1 MPWQSFWLKLKSM
14 KQLFLYCFCLFSGLV
29 LGQQTLGGVERLDE
43 EINRLI
49 AEDAVVEILAD
60 GFNWSEGPV
69 WVPELQAVLF
79 TDVPENKLFQWDE
92 KNGLQLYRSPS
103 GYTGYAPNEKKAGG
117 NGLILDGAGNLLIAQ
132 HGDRRIARISAP
144 LSSQKAF
151 ETVVDRFEN
160 KRFHSPNDLILSE
173 SGDLYFTD
181 PPYGL
186 KGDDDP
192 LRELEHNGLYRLT
205 KAGKVELL
213 YTGLNRP
220 NGLAF
225 SPDEKT
231 LYVANSDPK
240 RNLWLAFDVADNG
253 TLSNERVFFDA
264 TGLPQPGLADGMKV
278 HTKGYVFA
286 TGPGGVL
293 IFTAEGKHIGT
304 ILTEERTANCT
315 FNEDESALYMTSD
328 RYLTR
333 IKLKRP

>member
-1 MPWQSFWLKLKSM
+1 MPWQSFWLKLESM
-14 KQLFLYCFCLFSGLV
+14 KQLFLYCLCLFSGLA

-49 AEDAVVEILAD
+49 AVDAEVEILAD

-69 WVPELQAVLF
+69 WVPKLQAVLF

-117 NGLILDGAGNLLIAQ
+117 NGLILDRNGNLLIAQ

-144 LSSQKAF
+144 LSSSKDF

-160 KRFHSPNDLILSE
+160 KRFHSPNDLILSK

-205 KAGKVELL
+205 KEGKVELL

-253 TLSNERVFFDA
+253 SFSKERVFFDA
-264 TGLPQPGLADGMKV
+264 TALPQPGLADGMKV
-278 HTKGYVFA
+278 HSKGYVFA

-293 IFTAEGKHIGT
+293 VFTPEGKHIGT

-315 FNEDESALYMTSD
+315 FNENESALYMTSD

-333 IKLKRP
+333 IKLKCP